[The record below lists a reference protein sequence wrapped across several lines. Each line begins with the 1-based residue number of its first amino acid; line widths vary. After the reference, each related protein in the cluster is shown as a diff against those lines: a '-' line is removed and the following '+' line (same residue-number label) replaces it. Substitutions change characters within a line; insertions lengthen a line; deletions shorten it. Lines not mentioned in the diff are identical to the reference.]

1 MKFTKLMPILVA
13 SLAAGLNAF
22 GAMAQSEGSITPSEA
37 FSEAFSHNYGS
48 APYNTTIWRQFNAIF
63 GVTSFREGS
72 YPETEIVRDAQK
84 IHELHEELMHEQVS
98 RDPIIRTRDLRNPYD
113 SSLLTNPEYINP
125 R

>member
-22 GAMAQSEGSITPSEA
+22 GAMAQSEGSITASEA
-37 FSEAFSHNYGS
+37 FSEAFYHNYGS
-48 APYNTTIWRQFNAIF
+48 GMSNTTIWHQFNAIF
-63 GVTSFREGS
+63 GITSFPEGS
-72 YPETEIVRDAQK
+72 YPEKEIVRDAQK
-84 IHELHEELMHEQVS
+84 INELYEELMHKQVS
-98 RDPIIRTRDLRNPYD
+98 SDPIIRTRDLRNPYD